1 MASCMHGGSQPK
13 YIFLIKNEFQVAG
26 MEPVMVAD
34 PGGGG
39 GGGGGDGGEPPRDGS
54 WITKML
60 GMASN
65 RGKATASAA
74 ADLAGEAKPTI
85 VIADEGE
92 GIAGKPFPPVHAAGA
107 PEDEIGDAWADDLAT
122 GAEIGDEL
130 PEDGI
135 DLDVDRGKDTF
146 MRHFV

>member
-54 WITKML
+54 WIQKVL

-65 RGKATASAA
+65 RGRASASA
-74 ADLAGEAKPTI
+74 SASADMAGEAKTPL
-85 VIADEGE
+85 ADEGE
-92 GIAGKPFPPVHAAGA
+92 GIKGVPFPHTADAELG
-107 PEDEIGDAWADDLAT
+107 DEWADDCKK
-122 GAEIGDEL
+122 GAEHDTAVH
-130 PEDGI
+130 DI
-135 DLDVDRGKDTF
+135 DLDIDRGKDTF
-146 MRHFV
+146 LRHFV

>member
-39 GGGGGDGGEPPRDGS
+39 EGGGGDGGEPPRDGS

-65 RGKATASAA
+65 RGKASASAA
-74 ADLAGEAKPTI
+74 ADLAGEGKPVI
-85 VIADEGE
+85 VIAEEGE
-92 GIAGKPFPPVHAAGA
+92 GIAGVPFPAMPAGA
-107 PEDEIGDAWADDLAT
+107 PAV
-122 GAEIGDEL
+122 EIGDEWADDVRGDHG
-130 PEDGI
+130 PAGFQDAT
-135 DLDVDRGKDTF
+135 DHDVDPDKDGTL
-146 MRHFV
+146 RHFV

>member
-1 MASCMHGGSQPK
+1 
-13 YIFLIKNEFQVAG
+13 

-54 WITKML
+54 WIQKVL

-65 RGKATASAA
+65 RGKASASASA
-74 ADLAGEAKPTI
+74 SADMAGEAKPAI

-92 GIAGKPFPPVHAAGA
+92 GIAGVPSPHTTDAELG
-107 PEDEIGDAWADDLAT
+107 DEWADDCKK
-122 GAEIGDEL
+122 GADDPTYRHIEHD
-130 PEDGI
+130 I
-135 DLDVDRGKDTF
+135 DLDIDRGKDTF
-146 MRHFV
+146 LRHFV

>member
-65 RGKATASAA
+65 RGKARASAA
-74 ADLAGEAKPTI
+74 ADLAGEAKPAI
-85 VIADEGE
+85 VIADEGALRV
-92 GIAGKPFPPVHAAGA
+92 GGKGGLAGSGQ
-107 PEDEIGDAWADDLAT
+107 
-122 GAEIGDEL
+122 AE
-130 PEDGI
+130 EDGCVAV
-135 DLDVDRGKDTF
+135 LANVC
-146 MRHFV
+146 

>member
-26 MEPVMVAD
+26 MEPVMVAN

-39 GGGGGDGGEPPRDGS
+39 GGGGGDGDGGEPPRDGS

-65 RGKATASAA
+65 RGKARASAA
-74 ADLAGEAKPTI
+74 ADLAGEAKPAI

-92 GIAGKPFPPVHAAGA
+92 GIAGVPFPHTTDAELG
-107 PEDEIGDAWADDLAT
+107 DEWADDVAT
-122 GAEIGDEL
+122 GHDAGAEDV
-130 PEDGI
+130 I
-135 DLDVDRGKDTF
+135 DLDVDPSKDTF